1 MKSRSFE
8 ARRQLDKRFQSI
20 QASTQFERPVK
31 GWIKAIREAVGMTLE
46 QLGNR
51 MKVSRQQVGSL
62 EQDELKGSVTLA
74 TMERIAN
81 ALGCRFVYAL
91 IPETSLQEKVHAQA
105 RQKALA
111 LLAQTSHSMNLE
123 AQGVLPEELEEQL
136 QRLIDDFLTD
146 KPSRLWEDAE

>member
-1 MKSRSFE
+1 MKSRSIE
-8 ARRQLDKRFQSI
+8 AFRQLDKRFQSI
-20 QASTQFERPVK
+20 TASTIFERPVK
-31 GWIKAIREAVGMTLE
+31 GWIKAIREALGMTLE

-74 TMERIAN
+74 TMERIAH

-105 RQKALA
+105 RQNALA
-111 LLAQTSHSMNLE
+111 LLTQTSHSMNLE
-123 AQGVLPEELEEQL
+123 AQGVLPEEQEEQL
-136 QRLIDDFLTD
+136 QRLIDDFLTG
-146 KPSRLWEDAE
+146 KPSRLWEDGE

>member
-1 MKSRSFE
+1 MKSRSIE
-8 ARRQLDKRFQSI
+8 ACRQLDKRFQSI
-20 QASTQFERPVK
+20 TASTIFERPVK
-31 GWIKAIREAVGMTLE
+31 GWIKAIREALGMTLE

-62 EQDELKGSVTLA
+62 EHDELKGSVTLA

-105 RQKALA
+105 RKKALA
-111 LLAQTSHSMNLE
+111 LLTQTSHSMNLE
-123 AQGVLPEELEEQL
+123 AQGVLPEEQEEQL
-136 QRLIDDFLTD
+136 QRLIDDFLTG
-146 KPSRLWEDAE
+146 KPSRLWEDTE

>member
-62 EQDELKGSVTLA
+62 EQDELKGSVTLV

>member
-1 MKSRSFE
+1 MKSRSIE
-8 ARRQLDKRFQSI
+8 ACRQLDKRFQSI
-20 QASTQFERPVK
+20 NASTLFERPVK
-31 GWIKAIREAVGMTLE
+31 GWIKAIREALGMTLE

-51 MKVSRQQVGSL
+51 MKVSRQQVGYL

-91 IPETSLQEKVHAQA
+91 IPETSLQDKVHAQA
-105 RQKALA
+105 RQKSLA

-123 AQGVLPEELEEQL
+123 AQGVLPEEQEEQL
-136 QRLIDDFLTD
+136 QSLIDDFLTG
-146 KPSRLWEDAE
+146 KPSRLWEDTE

>member
-1 MKSRSFE
+1 MKPRSFE
-8 ARRQLDKRFQSI
+8 ACLQLDKRFQSI
-20 QASTQFERPVK
+20 KTSDLLERPVK
-31 GWIKAIREAVGMTLE
+31 GWLKAIREALGMTLE

-91 IPETSLQEKVHAQA
+91 VPATSLQNKVHAQA
-105 RQKALA
+105 RHKALA
-111 LLAQTSHSMNLE
+111 LLVQTSHSMNLE
-123 AQGVLPEELEEQL
+123 AQGVLPEAQEEQL
-136 QRLIDDFLTD
+136 QRLIEEFLTG

>member
-1 MKSRSFE
+1 
-8 ARRQLDKRFQSI
+8 
-20 QASTQFERPVK
+20 
-31 GWIKAIREAVGMTLE
+31 MTLE

>member
-20 QASTQFERPVK
+20 QASTLFERPVK

-62 EQDELKGSVTLA
+62 EQDELKGSVTLV
-74 TMERIAN
+74 TMERIAH

-91 IPETSLQEKVHAQA
+91 IPESSLQEKVHAQA

-123 AQGVLPEELEEQL
+123 AQGVLSEELDEQL
-136 QRLIDDFLTD
+136 QRLIDDFLTS
-146 KPSRLWEDAE
+146 KPSRLWEEAE

>member
-1 MKSRSFE
+1 MKSRSIE
-8 ARRQLDKRFQSI
+8 ACRQLDKRFQSI
-20 QASTQFERPVK
+20 TASTIFERPVK
-31 GWIKAIREAVGMTLE
+31 GWIKAIREALGMTLE

-51 MKVSRQQVGSL
+51 MKVSRQQVGYL

-74 TMERIAN
+74 SMERIAS

-91 IPETSLQEKVHAQA
+91 IPETSLQDKVHAQA

-111 LLAQTSHSMNLE
+111 LLTQTSHSMNLE

-136 QRLIDDFLTD
+136 QRLIDDFLTG
-146 KPSRLWEDAE
+146 KPSRLWEEAE

>member
-1 MKSRSFE
+1 MKSSLSHV
-8 ARRQLDKRFQSI
+8 RQHLDKRFQMLKETSV
-20 QASTQFERPVK
+20 FERPVK
-31 GWIKAIREAVGMTLE
+31 GWIRAIRDALGITLT
-46 QLGNR
+46 
-51 MKVSRQQVGSL
+51 QVGTLLNVSATRISHI

-81 ALGCRFVYAL
+81 ALGCRFVYTL

-136 QRLIDDFLTD
+136 QRLIDDFLTG

>member
-8 ARRQLDKRFQSI
+8 ACRQLDKRFQSI
-20 QASTQFERPVK
+20 TASTLFERPVK
-31 GWIKAIREAVGMTLE
+31 GWIKAIREALGMTLE

-51 MKVSRQQVGSL
+51 MKVSRQQVGYL

-91 IPETSLQEKVHAQA
+91 IPETSLQAKVHAQA

-123 AQGVLPEELEEQL
+123 AQGVLPEEQEEQL
-136 QRLIDDFLTD
+136 QRLIDDFLTG